1 MRLMRRKRRPN
12 RREGGHRAEKKLW
25 KHDSGTLFIIG
36 LGIAK
41 DDAYAQTRYVA
52 LRSLIATA

>member
-1 MRLMRRKRRPN
+1 MRRKRRPN

-25 KHDSGTLFIIG
+25 KYESGTLIG
-36 LGIAK
+36 LGIVAK